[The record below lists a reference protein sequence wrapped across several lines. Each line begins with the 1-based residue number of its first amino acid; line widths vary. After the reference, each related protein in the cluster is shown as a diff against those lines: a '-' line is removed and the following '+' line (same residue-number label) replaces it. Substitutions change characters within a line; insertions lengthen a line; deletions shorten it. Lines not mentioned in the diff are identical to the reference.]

1 MERNDSNGGRM
12 KTGLI
17 YQPCGLGDILFLQK
31 LAYHIKNLGYEVYCQ
46 LFMNLNG

>member
-1 MERNDSNGGRM
+1 M

-31 LAYHIKNLGYEVYCQ
+31 LAHHIKDQGYEVYWPVVYEFEWFKR
-46 LFMNLNG
+46 LHSRF

>member
-1 MERNDSNGGRM
+1 M

-31 LAYHIKNLGYEVYCQ
+31 GAHYIQNELGYKVYWI
-46 LFMNLNG
+46 L